1 LARLVVLLRGG
12 GTTADADRTIAA
24 LQQHTSD
31 LNVYTTDPRSADMAL
46 PTAAARSDGVFV
58 VRADVESGAVD
69 DGLALQ
75 ILEWIAE
82 PDVAL
87 LEVGVSVAA
96 NWEESLRAA
105 VYEDSVIATASAA
118 SSDLLSLDAHP
129 KNGSGDVPAADGGT
143 TLGEPLW
150 GCVYI
155 RRDALNIARN
165 SRYFGSGDRSAPRV
179 EDLVGVPGIV
189 HVLAATVVERQAS
202 FRRTQ
207 PDPPT
212 APAVRSALARI
223 EVAVEPLRVLVDMR
237 CCIYPLSGTQVHAL
251 NLVSQLARRDDVAVS
266 MLMPLYPDKSSQP
279 HLSSIAAAVRRY
291 GEGEL
296 IDPAPHVFH
305 RPYQI
310 FEGQISDL
318 VTYADRLVITHQDM
332 ILDRTPAYFRSKEK
346 WRTYAAA
353 TALSFA
359 AADEIVFYSEHAR
372 EEALRDGLLDRSK
385 TSVVPPGTDHFDEDT
400 EGVARPAA
408 LESSMASGEPE
419 FLFFVGNNYI
429 HKNRLFAIRV
439 VDELRRHHGWSGALV
454 CAGGR
459 TPAGHSADDEIAFE
473 REHQSE
479 GSIVRDLSRV
489 SGAELCWLYKHA
501 SLVLF
506 PSLYEG
512 FGLVPFEAAA
522 AGTASVYPSRSS
534 VAEYLPSEGA
544 LLDLTDVPATARRVQ
559 RVLADA
565 DLANAIVQAIRSTGK
580 ALTWSRTAESYVHV
594 YKRSLTRPVGLSAVL
609 GREVTVGAR
618 SETASTEAERR
629 MLQLFRRSPAVRR
642 TADALLK
649 VALAGRRATRR

>member
-31 LNVYTTDPRSADMAL
+31 LNVYTTDPRSVDVAL
-46 PTAAARSDGVFV
+46 RNAAASSDDVLV

-69 DGLALQ
+69 DALASQ

-82 PDVAL
+82 PDVVL
-87 LEVGVSVAA
+87 LEVGVSVAP

-105 VYEDSVIATASAA
+105 VYQDSVIATASAA
-118 SSDLLSLDAHP
+118 SSDLLSFDAHP
-129 KNGSGDVPAADGGT
+129 KKGSGDVAAADGGT

-165 SRYFGSGDRSAPRV
+165 SRYFGSGDRSAPMV
-179 EDLVGVPGIV
+179 EELVGVPGMV

-202 FRRTQ
+202 SRRTQ
-207 PDPPT
+207 PDPRT
-212 APAVRSALARI
+212 TPAVRSALARI

-266 MLMPLYPDKSSQP
+266 MLMPLDPDKSSEP
-279 HLSSIAAAVRRY
+279 YLSSIPAPVRRY

-332 ILDRTPAYFRSKEK
+332 ILDRTPAYFRSREK

-359 AADEIVFYSEHAR
+359 AADEVVFYSEHAR
-372 EEALRDGLLDRSK
+372 EEALRDRLLDRAR
-385 TSVVPPGTDHFDEDT
+385 TSVVPPGTDHLDEST
-400 EGVARPAA
+400 NEAARPAA
-408 LESSMASGEPE
+408 LESSKPSGEAE
-419 FLFFVGNNYI
+419 FLFFVGNDYI

-439 VDELRRHHGWSGALV
+439 VDELRREHGWSGALV
-454 CAGGR
+454 CAGGK
-459 TPAGHSADDEIAFE
+459 TPAGGSTDDEIAFE
-473 REHQSE
+473 REHQP
-479 GSIVRDLSRV
+479 GSILRDLRRV
-489 SGAELCWLYKHA
+489 SDAELRWLYEHA
-501 SLVLF
+501 SLVFF

-559 RVLADA
+559 RILDDA
-565 DLANAIVQAIRSTGK
+565 DLANDIVQAIRSTGK
-580 ALTWSRTAESYVHV
+580 ALTWSRTADSYVHV
-594 YKRSLTRPVGLSAVL
+594 YKRSLTRPVGLSMVL

>member
-31 LNVYTTDPRSADMAL
+31 LNVYTTDPRSGDMAL
-46 PTAAARSDGVFV
+46 RTAAASSDGVFV
-58 VRADVESGAVD
+58 VRADAESGAVD
-69 DGLALQ
+69 DALASQ
-75 ILEWIAE
+75 ILEWIAR
-82 PDVAL
+82 PDVVL

-118 SSDLLSLDAHP
+118 PGDLLSLDARR
-129 KNGSGDVPAADGGT
+129 KRSREVCADGAGT
-143 TLGEPLW
+143 ALGEPLW
-150 GCVYI
+150 GCVYV

-165 SRYFGSGDRSAPRV
+165 SRYFGSGDRPAPRV
-179 EDLVGVPGIV
+179 EELVGVPGMV
-189 HVLAATVVERQAS
+189 HVLAATVVEREAS
-202 FRRTQ
+202 PRLAQ
-207 PDPPT
+207 PDQST
-212 APAVRSALARI
+212 APAVRSALAKI
-223 EVAVEPLRVLVDMR
+223 EVAVEPLRVLMDMR

-266 MLMPLYPDKSSQP
+266 MLMPLDPDKSSQP
-279 HLSSIAAAVRRY
+279 HLSAVPAAVRRY
-291 GEGEL
+291 REGEL

-359 AADEIVFYSEHAR
+359 AADEVVFYSEHAR
-372 EEALRDGLLDRSK
+372 EEALRDGLLDRAK
-385 TSVVPPGTDHFDEDT
+385 TSVVPPGTDHFDESTD
-400 EGVARPAA
+400 EVARPAA
-408 LESSMASGEPE
+408 LEGSMPSGEPE
-419 FLFFVGNNYI
+419 FLFFVGNDYI

-439 VDELRRHHGWSGALV
+439 VDELRRQHRWTGALV

-459 TPAGHSADDEIAFE
+459 TPAGGSTDDEVAFE
-473 REHQSE
+473 REHQPSR
-479 GSIVRDLSRV
+479 SIQRNLRRV
-489 SGAELCWLYKHA
+489 SDAELRWLYKHA

-544 LLDLTDVPATARRVQ
+544 LLDLTDVSATARHVQ
-559 RVLADA
+559 RILADP

-594 YKRSLTRPVGLSAVL
+594 YKRSLTRPVGLSVVL
-609 GREVTVGAR
+609 GREVTIGAP

-649 VALAGRRATRR
+649 AALAARRATRR